1 MLSNNPDFKELL
13 LLHGRDRRL
22 VKLLHEL
29 EALPEDIEKVDSR
42 ISTEKDS
49 IEIAVSEWKQLE
61 SQNNT
66 LEKEIIELEERISKS
81 KVRQLEAKKN
91 EEYQALENEIQSL
104 TELNSSK
111 EDEQIDILVKID
123 GAQEVA
129 KIAQDKIVKKVKD
142 LEVQK
147 LKFEDRITEIKSE
160 VKNLEDEI
168 KDAVENLPTQYR
180 EVVLL
185 ADVQGFSY
193 KEIAEIL
200 EVPDGTVMSR
210 LHRGRAKLQKDLL
223 EFASKRGLLVGSSQ
237 MNSSE
242 ELLPEVVGVGSRS

>member
-1 MLSNNPDFKELL
+1 MSAEDMLFE
-13 LLHGRDRRL
+13 RL
-22 VKLLHEL
+22 
-29 EALPEDIEKVDSR
+29 
-42 ISTEKDS
+42 T
-49 IEIAVSEWKQLE
+49 
-61 SQNNT
+61 
-66 LEKEIIELEERISKS
+66 
-81 KVRQLEAKKN
+81 
-91 EEYQALENEIQSL
+91 
-104 TELNSSK
+104 
-111 EDEQIDILVKID
+111 
-123 GAQEVA
+123 
-129 KIAQDKIVKKVKD
+129 
-142 LEVQK
+142 
-147 LKFEDRITEIKSE
+147 
-160 VKNLEDEI
+160 EDEI

>member
-123 GAQEVA
+123 DAQEVA
-129 KIAQDKIVKKVKD
+129 KIAQDKIVKKSKI
-142 LEVQK
+142 LKYKSLSLKIELLRLSRK
-147 LKFEDRITEIKSE
+147 LKTLRTRLKMLGSLLMKQCYELMTE
-160 VKNLEDEI
+160 
-168 KDAVENLPTQYR
+168 
-180 EVVLL
+180 
-185 ADVQGFSY
+185 
-193 KEIAEIL
+193 
-200 EVPDGTVMSR
+200 
-210 LHRGRAKLQKDLL
+210 
-223 EFASKRGLLVGSSQ
+223 
-237 MNSSE
+237 
-242 ELLPEVVGVGSRS
+242 

>member
-1 MLSNNPDFKELL
+1 MADQAEFETMAMPFMDQLYSHALRLTKNSSDAEDLVQETYLKGYRAFSSFKEGTNLRAWL
-13 LLHGRDRRL
+13 FRILTNSFINNYRKKQRGFEEEDFDEIDDMYLHRRL
-22 VKLLHEL
+22 GSIQNSTLGMS
-29 EALPEDIEKVDSR
+29 AEDM
-42 ISTEKDS
+42 
-49 IEIAVSEWKQLE
+49 LF
-61 SQNNT
+61 
-66 LEKEIIELEERISKS
+66 ER
-81 KVRQLEAKKN
+81 
-91 EEYQALENEIQSL
+91 L
-104 TELNSSK
+104 T
-111 EDEQIDILVKID
+111 
-123 GAQEVA
+123 
-129 KIAQDKIVKKVKD
+129 
-142 LEVQK
+142 
-147 LKFEDRITEIKSE
+147 
-160 VKNLEDEI
+160 EDEI

>member
-1 MLSNNPDFKELL
+1 MADQTEFESMAMPFMDQLYSHALRLTKNSSDAEDLVQETYLKGYRAFSSFKEGTNLRAWL
-13 LLHGRDRRL
+13 FRILTNSFINNYRKKQRGFEEEDFDEVDDLYLHRRL
-22 VKLLHEL
+22 GSIQNSTLGMS
-29 EALPEDIEKVDSR
+29 AEDM
-42 ISTEKDS
+42 
-49 IEIAVSEWKQLE
+49 LF
-61 SQNNT
+61 
-66 LEKEIIELEERISKS
+66 ER
-81 KVRQLEAKKN
+81 
-91 EEYQALENEIQSL
+91 L
-104 TELNSSK
+104 T
-111 EDEQIDILVKID
+111 
-123 GAQEVA
+123 
-129 KIAQDKIVKKVKD
+129 
-142 LEVQK
+142 
-147 LKFEDRITEIKSE
+147 
-160 VKNLEDEI
+160 EDEI

-237 MNSSE
+237 MNSYE